1 MARGSSFEVTCGA
14 LALAAYAAAGV
25 RLRAAER
32 LAEGLRSWHVPE
44 GGADGGG
51 GGAAGGSA
59 ARATGSKA
67 KRRAAAATAASAAAA
82 LADTHSSLHVSPVAL
97 PRGFAR
103 SAPMFGLLDTAIA
116 LLVGGAASALACA
129 VGASLGNRWAWGPL
143 YACAV
148 VAVGACLTLGATLA
162 GNGSGVR
169 PGAAERMAA
178 AAGGTV
184 ALPAALALA
193 AAPERLLGFGV
204 ERAAAAAPVAFECLA
219 ARMHALAGEESG
231 GVVAEALDADAAAE
245 AAAPL
250 RMALAMCGALA
261 CGVCVPA
268 AARWARAYALATQP
282 PHWADGF
289 VGAGAMGRT
298 AMHAAFVVPMLAA
311 LVWVAPAARDVIAP
325 PELAPYEAFADAPG
339 VSGSSMRARAATRT
353 SRASSRGCAHP
364 SCRAPYQRRACTCRM
379 HTHVSHPCVAL
390 LTSNFEPGGTSSRSA
405 TRSPRPQR
413 LSESE
418 WELRLRLVRWVQA
431 SAALLAALARLFAAR
446 PALQGFLDSALV
458 RWYAYRHGGDH
469 SARARATVRLGL
481 EQVNLL
487 ANKAALQFV
496 APAVISVGL
505 AAPLVLWELAPPRV
519 HDDACANAAF
529 ALAMP
534 ALSFGTMWVNLSWVV
549 SVLVA
554 LFATRSGLM
563 GSS

>member
-67 KRRAAAATAASAAAA
+67 KRRAAAATAAPAAAA

-178 AAGGTV
+178 AARGTV

-339 VSGSSMRARAATRT
+339 
-353 SRASSRGCAHP
+353 
-364 SCRAPYQRRACTCRM
+364 
-379 HTHVSHPCVAL
+379 
-390 LTSNFEPGGTSSRSA
+390 
-405 TRSPRPQR
+405 R